1 MEKRPFTSFF
11 SFHASSLKE
20 SCLRND
26 ASLSES
32 LSYPM
37 DNDQIIMQWY
47 LARYISYLRKTL
59 HPFSEDLQHSHIQR

>member
-11 SFHASSLKE
+11 SFHASSFHASSLKE

-37 DNDQIIMQWY
+37 DNDQIIMQ
-47 LARYISYLRKTL
+47 
-59 HPFSEDLQHSHIQR
+59 